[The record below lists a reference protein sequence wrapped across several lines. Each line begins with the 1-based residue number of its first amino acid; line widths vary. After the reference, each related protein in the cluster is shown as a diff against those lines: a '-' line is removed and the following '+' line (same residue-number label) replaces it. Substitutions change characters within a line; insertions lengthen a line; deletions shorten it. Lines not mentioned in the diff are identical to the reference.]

1 MGIMI
6 TNRIL
11 YLHVQY
17 VGHGMYVQHAHPF
30 DRETNPPNEH
40 EHTGAELLLI
50 NALELMFFWG
60 LIVFAVFLLQKK
72 VSRQYKKTSYHF
84 VYSSVKRGRSP
95 PFFLS

>member
-17 VGHGMYVQHAHPF
+17 VGHNMYVQHAHPF
-30 DRETNPPNEH
+30 DRNTNPPSEH
-40 EHTGAELLLI
+40 NHSGAELLLI
-50 NALELMFFWG
+50 NALELIFFVG
-60 LIVFAVFLLQKK
+60 LIVFALFLFQRNLI
-72 VSRQYKKTSYHF
+72 RLHEEITYHF
-84 VYSSVKRGRSP
+84 VYSSIKSGRSP